1 VIPRKPRFPVSWPLM
16 YRSSGDHEWHAAR
29 STNISLSGI
38 LFRAE
43 NPLAIDSAIDL
54 RIWIQAPGL
63 EPTLVSAGGRVVRS
77 DASLPDGIAVKFN
90 DSAPKIART
99 MDPSMSTY

>member
-1 VIPRKPRFPVSWPLM
+1 MIPRKPRFPVSWPLM
-16 YRSSGDHEWHAAR
+16 YRGSGDYEWHAAR

-43 NPLAIDSAIDL
+43 NPLSIDSAVDL

-77 DASLPDGIAVKFN
+77 DVSLPDGIAVKFDD
-90 DSAPKIART
+90 DSHPI
-99 MDPSMSTY
+99 